1 MAASAFFS
9 GAETAFF
16 SLDNLRLGQVEKLN
30 IPASKRVIKLLTDP
44 YRLLITILIGNTLVN
59 IAASAVF
66 AGFFFKIMGE
76 KGIGLSIALMSIIV
90 LIFGEVTP
98 KMFALSYG
106 DKITF
111 LIALPIKLLGK
122 IFTPFRVVLTGIAQY
137 ILRGVGI
144 KISTAG
150 PKITEREIKSILS
163 LSRTHG
169 VVNKKEK
176 DMIEGIFDFKELNA
190 ADIMTPR
197 IDIVALDLTDDKEIL
212 IRKMKESQCSRFP
225 VYIHTLDNIVGIIHA
240 KDFLLSPDVPVKD
253 LVKKPFFAPENMYID
268 DLLQELQKMNTHM
281 AVITDEYGV
290 TSGVVTIEDILEE
303 IVGEIRDEL
312 DFESP
317 NINKIDQ
324 NSYEVDG
331 LTHIDEVNEE
341 IGINIKTDEVDTIG
355 GFVLLR
361 MGKIP
366 QAGDKVKLGKFVLTV
381 NDVSKNRVTSLTIK
395 RITGRPKKR

>member
-30 IPASKRVIKLLTDP
+30 MPASKRVIKLLTDP

-197 IDIVALDLTDDKEIL
+197 IDIVALDITDDKEIL
-212 IRKMKESQCSRFP
+212 IREMKESQCSRFP

-240 KDFLLSPDVPVKD
+240 KDFLLSLDVPVKD